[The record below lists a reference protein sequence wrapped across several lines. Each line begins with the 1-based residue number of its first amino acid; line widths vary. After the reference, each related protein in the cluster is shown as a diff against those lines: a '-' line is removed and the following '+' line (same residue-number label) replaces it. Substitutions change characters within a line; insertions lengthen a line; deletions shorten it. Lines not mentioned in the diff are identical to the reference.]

1 MARCGWVVT
10 CLMLSSGAQAADDAS
25 RIERVQGGLLP
36 AVTIDGQPTPHWSLK
51 ERMAHWGVPAVGIAV
66 INDGGIEWARTYGV
80 LEAGGAQEVNAS
92 TLFQAASISK
102 PVTAA
107 ATLRLVELGRLD
119 LGQAANSRLRS
130 WKIPDD
136 ELVFAVEGGH
146 LVARVEGAV
155 LVLEAQSADR
165 FFETEQG
172 FTFVFEGA
180 EGGQAAAVAYSF
192 RGRRGRGR
200 RVGAG

>member
-1 MARCGWVVT
+1 V
-10 CLMLSSGAQAADDAS
+10 GANLWRAGGGRRTGGERIDALP
-25 RIERVQGGLLP
+25 GG
-36 AVTIDGQPTPHWSLK
+36 VH
-51 ERMAHWGVPAVGIAV
+51 
-66 INDGGIEWARTYGV
+66 
-80 LEAGGAQEVNAS
+80 LEAGDGRRNAAFGGAW
-92 TLFQAASISK
+92 
-102 PVTAA
+102 P
-107 ATLRLVELGRLD
+107 LG